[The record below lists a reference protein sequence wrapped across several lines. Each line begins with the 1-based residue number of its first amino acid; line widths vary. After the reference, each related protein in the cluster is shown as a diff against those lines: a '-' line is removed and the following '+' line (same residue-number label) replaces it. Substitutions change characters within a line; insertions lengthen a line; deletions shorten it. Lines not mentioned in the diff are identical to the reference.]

1 MTLKQVNDEVNPLHY
16 KQGDVECIN
25 AIESATI
32 NLSGSDAYLVGNI
45 IKYVWRYQEK
55 NGVKDLRK
63 ANWYLERLIKNKTLE

>member
-1 MTLKQVNDEVNPLHY
+1 MTKKQVQDDVNPAHY
-16 KQGDVECIN
+16 KQGEVECIT

-45 IKYVWRYQEK
+45 IKYIWRFQDK

-63 ANWYLERLIKNKTLE
+63 ANWYLERLIKSKSTD